1 MAVGRQVVT
10 EKVRIRRSELLIN
23 FRLSDPPQ
31 NKCVCNLYLYIF
43 DRSIITRVSGAQRG
57 IYWGYIVVLF
67 RDNDTFYV
75 ESQGD

>member
-1 MAVGRQVVT
+1 MT

-23 FRLSDPPQ
+23 FQLSDPPQ